1 MSTEI
6 WDALVHGRPVG
17 DAGAPKIDG
26 RLDLRNLRIAE
37 PFAVETTRTRLADV
51 TVMGGLT
58 EIRGASW
65 QSIDFS
71 DSMLPGL
78 RFLDCRIHNCVFDR
92 CRMHDLRIW
101 RTDFADVSFRSADLR
116 GAVLAGTNEKDDKRV
131 TYHDVD
137 FTAADMRGTMY
148 GAVEFVRCKF
158 NRARLNKVDFQSSTF
173 SDCSFEGE
181 LRGVM
186 FYRTGFRGERFP
198 PNEMKRVDLRRA
210 KLRWSEFRELDLD
223 EVRFPEDE
231 DHIVVDNYPEALE
244 RLLAYFRGRA
254 DLGSRG
260 FVTSFEH
267 KKQWLGPR
275 QRVGVLNR
283 NDLIET
289 GGEEGLK
296 TVLEII
302 GSARRPPVS
311 RVT

>member
-6 WDALVHGRPVG
+6 WDALVHGRPLG
-17 DAGAPKIDG
+17 DAGVPKIDG
-26 RLDLRNLRIAE
+26 RLDLRNLHIAE

-58 EIRGASW
+58 EIKGASW

-71 DSMLPGL
+71 DSLLPGL
-78 RFLDCRIHNCVFDR
+78 RFLDCQIRDCVFDR
-92 CRMHDLRIW
+92 CRMTDMRVW
-101 RTDFADVSFRSADLR
+101 DTDFADVSFRSADLR
-116 GAVLAGTNEKDDKRV
+116 GAVLAGTSEKGDKRV

-137 FTAADMRGTMY
+137 FTAADMRGTVY
-148 GAVEFVRCKF
+148 GPVEFLRCKF
-158 NRARLNKVDFQSSTF
+158 NRARLNKADFHLSTF
-173 SDCSFEGE
+173 TDCSFEGE
-181 LRGVM
+181 LRDVM
-186 FYRTGFRGERFP
+186 FYRIGFRGERFP
-198 PNEMKRVDLRRA
+198 PNEMKRVDFRLA
-210 KLRWSEFRELDLD
+210 KLRWTEFRGLDLD

-231 DHIVVDNYPEALE
+231 DHIVVDNYPEVLE
-244 RLLAYFRGRA
+244 RLLAYFRGLP

-283 NDLIET
+283 ADLIET
-289 GGEEGLK
+289 GGKEGLK

-311 RVT
+311 RVG